1 MAWGIVAGL
10 TITFHFVEIYKNF
23 IKKEPVKNA
32 LAISINLL
40 PPEFRKKQK
49 DFTWVTDRRVIWPT
63 VAAVVAIVAVLM
75 LQAFIAETI
84 GSLSSELSRVQEE
97 VERERPLLSKISDLE
112 QKKGV
117 VTTKINAL
125 KSIQVSKKRWVV
137 LFENISSVLPPN
149 MWITSINQLGE
160 FDMEMRGVTLDFPEV
175 AEYMVK
181 LEKQVSVQSVS
192 LVTISTTK
200 IDGDE
205 AYNFTIKIVLR
216 QDLNAGEGD
225 NG

>member
-1 MAWGIVAGL
+1 MAS
-10 TITFHFVEIYKNF
+10 N
-23 IKKEPVKNA
+23 KKEPVKNT

-40 PPEFRKKQK
+40 PPEYRKKQK
-49 DFTWVTDRRVIWPT
+49 DFTWVTDRRIIWPT
-63 VAAVVAIVAVLM
+63 VAAIVAIVAVLM
-75 LQAFIAETI
+75 LQAFINETI
-84 GSLSSELSRVQEE
+84 SGLSDELSRVQEE

>member
-1 MAWGIVAGL
+1 MAS
-10 TITFHFVEIYKNF
+10 N
-23 IKKEPVKNA
+23 KKEPVKNA
-32 LAISINLL
+32 LAISIILL

>member
-1 MAWGIVAGL
+1 MAS
-10 TITFHFVEIYKNF
+10 T
-23 IKKEPVKNA
+23 KKETTRNA

-49 DFTWVTDRRVIWPT
+49 DFSWVTDRRIIWPT
-63 VAAVVAIVAVLM
+63 VALLVAIVAVVM
-75 LQAFIAETI
+75 LQGYVSETI
-84 GSLSSELSRVQEE
+84 SGLSQELNRVQEE

-112 QKKGV
+112 QKQGV
-117 VTTKINAL
+117 VNTKINAL
-125 KSIQVSKKRWVV
+125 KSIQVSKKRWVI